1 MCYNCVDVEDIK
13 METLK
18 ERATLFVVSVLEIIT
33 LEMVYS
39 VAVGNERKDIR
50 KLSTVYIVRN
60 VP

>member
-18 ERATLFVVSVLEIIT
+18 EQVTLFVVSVLEIIT

-39 VAVGNERKDIR
+39 VAVGNERRDIR

>member
-18 ERATLFVVSVLEIIT
+18 EQVTLFVVSVLEIIT